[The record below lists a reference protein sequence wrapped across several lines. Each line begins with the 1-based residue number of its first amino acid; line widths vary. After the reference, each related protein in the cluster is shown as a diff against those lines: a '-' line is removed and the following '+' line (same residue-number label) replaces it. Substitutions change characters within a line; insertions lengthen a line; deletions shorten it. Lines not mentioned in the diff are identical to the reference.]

1 VSADPAIEV
10 AGLVCGYGTGG
21 FTLSVPHFSL
31 ARGEA
36 VALVG
41 PSGSGKTTLLHAV
54 AGVLAP
60 RAGRVTVDG
69 TTVRADGAAAPTEG
83 ARRRFRL
90 ARVGLVFQE
99 LELLEHVDVRSNL
112 LLAWHLGARPCPWP
126 EAERRAAVLADALGI
141 GRYLARKPR
150 ALSQGERQRVAVGR
164 ALAPE
169 PPVLLA
175 DEPTG
180 NLDAAS
186 ARRVLDLLLAPVRER
201 GAALLL
207 VTHDPALLP
216 RVDRVVELQALAK
229 GAA

>member
-1 VSADPAIEV
+1 VSDGPAIDVE
-10 AGLVCGYGTGG
+10 GLVCTYGTGG
-21 FTLSVPHFSL
+21 FTLEVPRFEL
-31 ARGEA
+31 APGEA

-41 PSGSGKTTLLHAV
+41 PSGSGKTTFLHAL
-54 AGVLAP
+54 AGVLQP

-69 TTVRADGAAAPTEG
+69 TTVRAPGTAEPSEA

-90 ARVGLVFQE
+90 ARLGLVFQE
-99 LELLEHVDVRSNL
+99 LELIEHVDVRDNL
-112 LLAWHLGARPCPWP
+112 LLAWHLGARPCPWA
-126 EAERRAAVLADALGI
+126 EAEQRAGALAEALGI
-141 GRYLARKPR
+141 GRYLSRKPR

-164 ALAPE
+164 ALAPH

-207 VTHDPALLP
+207 VTHDATLLP
-216 RVDRVVELQALAK
+216 RVDRVIEVAALSK
-229 GAA
+229 GTA